1 MSQPE
6 VSIITLT
13 YNHAKY
19 IAECLDSV
27 YRQSFQSWEQIIIDD
42 GSTDGTWDII
52 QQYVQK
58 DSRFRAYQQEHV
70 GPFRMVETYNRA
82 LFHATGKLIAILEGD
97 DSWPPHK
104 LKTQTGLHEPGII
117 FSYGRTL
124 IIDENNS
131 IIRPYSNFEWDDK
144 PLPAQKLRMELLC
157 RQAGIMP
164 VSVMLDR
171 DTLLS
176 IGGFRSERIAMPD
189 GSFCIFPSADYAT
202 FIRYLFNDGYVRR
215 SNDVLGHWRQHTTQT
230 THVYENIFHEGAF
243 QLALQGLYA
252 SRERNKYKHLYRSH
266 RKFASGFYLNV
277 LRSALMNGDKIR
289 AKMAI
294 RRLLWWG
301 GSKRRLEAI
310 YGFLALLV
318 GMNMEIPFALYEKIL
333 AVNKGED

>member
-97 DSWPPHK
+97 DSWPRHK
-104 LKTQTGLHEPGII
+104 LSTQTRLHEPGVI

-124 IIDENNS
+124 IVDDNSS
-131 IIRPYSNFEWDDK
+131 IIRPYSNFEWNNN
-144 PLPAQKLRMELLC
+144 LVSAEEV
-157 RQAGIMP
+157 RQALLFRKAGILP
-164 VSVMLDR
+164 VAVMMNRHTILAM
-171 DTLLS
+171 
-176 IGGFRSERIAMPD
+176 GGFRTEQIKMPD
-189 GSFCIFPSADYAT
+189 GVFRTYPAVDYPT
-202 FIRYLFNDGYVRR
+202 FLRYLINDGLVYR
-215 SNDVLGHWRQHTTQT
+215 SNTVLGYWRQHNSQT
-230 THVYENIFHEGAF
+230 TRTYEDIFHEGMF
-243 QLALQGLYA
+243 QLAVVGLYA
-252 SRERNKYKHLYRSH
+252 SRQQKNYKKLLRSH

-277 LRSALMNGDKIR
+277 LRRALMDGDKIR

-318 GMNMEIPFALYEKIL
+318 GMNMETPFTLYEKIL